1 MSVYTRN
8 PNQLCGH
15 VEQRAARQEL
25 FPLILLQF
33 LLPLS
38 QRGMGNHNV

>member
-8 PNQLCGH
+8 PSQLCDH

-25 FPLILLQF
+25 FLLILLQF

-38 QRGMGNHNV
+38 QEGMGNHNM